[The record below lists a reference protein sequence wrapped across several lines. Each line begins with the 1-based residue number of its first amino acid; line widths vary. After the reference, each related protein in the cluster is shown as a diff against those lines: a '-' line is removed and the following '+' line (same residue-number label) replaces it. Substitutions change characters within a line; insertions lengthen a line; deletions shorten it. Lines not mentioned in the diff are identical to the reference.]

1 MRFPE
6 GTEEI
11 SVPQGII
18 QLRSVNGNQQVDQVT
33 LFVSTQPLISQL
45 TVHLSTSPLE
55 GRMQTCMQ
63 ILSFME
69 SCMRGSFLSYLTPQS
84 MLTDQH
90 SWKRWDN
97 EELHNVLGS
106 SCGHKAWHDQEKAP
120 SARLLLEE
128 AGEEVSVPLSS
139 QLFIEFTNGQVLS
152 PLY

>member
-18 QLRSVNGNQQVDQVT
+18 QLRSVNGNQQVEQVT

-45 TVHLSTSPLE
+45 MVHLSTSPLE

-90 SWKRWDN
+90 SWKIWDK
-97 EELHNVLGS
+97 EELYNVLGS

-120 SARLLLEE
+120 SPRLLLEE
-128 AGEEVSVPLSS
+128 AGEEVSVPPSS
-139 QLFIEFTNGQVLS
+139 QLFLEFTNGQVLS